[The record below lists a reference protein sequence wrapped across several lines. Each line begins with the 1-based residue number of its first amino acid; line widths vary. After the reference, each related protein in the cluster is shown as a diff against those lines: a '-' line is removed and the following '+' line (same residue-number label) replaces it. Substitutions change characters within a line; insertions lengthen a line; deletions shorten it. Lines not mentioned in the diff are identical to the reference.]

1 MYKLIDHLAAEDSI
15 STFVIMS
22 LVLKLGTKI
31 IILNWNCQ
39 HRRAKSALIHLG
51 LMAYITIQSFR
62 KVIFEILLFVIFF
75 KSTWKYCNCII
86 K

>member
-31 IILNWNCQ
+31 MKYFNFRIGIVNIDLPW
-39 HRRAKSALIHLG
+39 LI
-51 LMAYITIQSFR
+51 
-62 KVIFEILLFVIFF
+62 
-75 KSTWKYCNCII
+75 
-86 K
+86 